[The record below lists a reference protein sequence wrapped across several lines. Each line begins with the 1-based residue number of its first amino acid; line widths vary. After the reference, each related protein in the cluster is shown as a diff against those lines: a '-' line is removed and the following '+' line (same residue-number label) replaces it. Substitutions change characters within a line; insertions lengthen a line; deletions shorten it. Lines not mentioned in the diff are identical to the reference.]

1 MGKLITDELINERLE
16 AKGFGEKQSENEE
29 VARQNVLNHYGVELT
44 DNWTNKA
51 EYYMYE
57 ETTKDGYTVY
67 VATNNTNNIS
77 VCEDIYYYNNDL
89 DEKLEEQIKYSN
101 GDEDNPEIIYVDD
114 LNQDFIDRAVEN
126 LFIYLAEKFEEE
138 VVDELL
144 NEGYNHKVVTPIN
157 ALQYIEM
164 ISQDYQFDKD
174 SKDYYGFINITVDH
188 DYKWLNYATQV
199 TKDRDRYEIV
209 ANHYGLSI
217 DRVVSLSIDKV
228 VKGELIFKELK
239 DED

>member
-67 VATNNTNNIS
+67 VATNDTDNIS
-77 VCEDIYYYNNDL
+77 VCEDIYYYDS
-89 DEKLEEQIKYSN
+89 DFSDVLEEAIKYSN
-101 GDEDNPEIIYVDD
+101 GDEDYPEIIYVDD
-114 LNQDFIDRAVEN
+114 LYQNFIDFAIEN

-138 VVDELL
+138 V
-144 NEGYNHKVVTPIN
+144 IN
-157 ALQYIEM
+157 
-164 ISQDYQFDKD
+164 
-174 SKDYYGFINITVDH
+174 
-188 DYKWLNYATQV
+188 
-199 TKDRDRYEIV
+199 
-209 ANHYGLSI
+209 
-217 DRVVSLSIDKV
+217 
-228 VKGELIFKELK
+228 ELIEKGYEQQ
-239 DED
+239 D